1 MITIPVYNQEGSKV
15 EDLKVSEKVFG
26 LAANDALVHQA
37 YVAISGNQRTAIAHT
52 KDRGERS
59 GSGKKPWAQKGT
71 GNARAGS
78 VRSPIWRKGGI
89 IFGPTKERNFT
100 KDVPKKMNQ
109 KAIKIVLSQKNK
121 NQELL
126 VVDSLALAEKK
137 TKAFQ
142 AMLKNLKIGK
152 KVLIAF
158 MPEEKLF
165 EKMSRNIPA
174 AKNTVTANVNVFD
187 MLNNKYLL
195 MSKASMEYIGKKY
208 ADK

>member
-15 EDLKVSEKVFG
+15 EDLNVSEKVFG
-26 LAANDALVHQA
+26 LTANDALVHQV

-52 KDRGERS
+52 KDRGERA

-109 KAIKIVLSQKNK
+109 KAIKIVLSQKIGQ
-121 NQELL
+121 QELM
-126 VVDSLALAEKK
+126 VIDSMAFAEKK
-137 TKAFQ
+137 TKIFQ
-142 AMLKNLKIGK
+142 EMLKNLKIGK
-152 KVLIAF
+152 KVLVGF

-165 EKMSRNIPA
+165 EKMSRNIA
-174 AKNTVTANVNVFD
+174 ARCNAV
-187 MLNNKYLL
+187 
-195 MSKASMEYIGKKY
+195 I
-208 ADK
+208 